1 LRAKYGVAVPDFQYV
16 IGEGDADG
24 KPWLYTMTERIDGK
38 DLSNVESFEE
48 EQIEKIDTALCAIE

>member
-1 LRAKYGVAVPDFQYV
+1 
-16 IGEGDADG
+16 
-24 KPWLYTMTERIDGK
+24 MTERIDGK